1 MINVVLAFN
10 MGQDIDGILNSSIG
24 QPMATVSGITGLES
38 IDFEPYQILLN
49 SLGRK
54 GMLATWSIVVAVQY
68 VNSYVPYRITH
79 HADSRAWQV
88 HCGDELRKSEQTE
101 CPSAS

>member
-68 VNSYVPYRITH
+68 VNSYVPYRLTH
-79 HADSRAWQV
+79 HADSRVLQV
-88 HCGDELRKSEQTE
+88 YCGGKSEQTE